1 MPTLWSMV
9 WMGKM
14 TESKANI
21 GGTYIAHK
29 VLTMSIPMF
38 GNLLKRGP
46 PEEDS
51 NADAGHVHGPQIAAH
66 KQPSFGGSII
76 RQTLSG
82 FTIRKIATLL
92 FLAASLAL
100 SPVAMAREDNG
111 SPTNSAH
118 SRHGS
123 PTHRA
128 SSHKGHRTSSADVGN
143 CGGSSNSVIARP
155 NPDAAK
161 TMAMAKAA
169 LDEVVASYQVDRG
182 KITDLV
188 TGSQGFAVLHNVV
201 KAGFIYAE
209 IHGPGFLVYRQA
221 DGRWGP
227 PLLLEVSGISYGPQI
242 GAQVSDVLMVFKTT
256 ETIRKLLTGE
266 FSHGLLT
273 PSGPVLNAS
282 SDTVSLPSGIVTY
295 SLHRGLMLG
304 QSVDQYHLRLL
315 DQANLRL
322 YGKPLKSGEILSFTR
337 DCHQPGP
344 VQEFVEHAN
353 TQLGKPSNEVHW
365 NVTSPTPN

>member
-1 MPTLWSMV
+1 
-9 WMGKM
+9 
-14 TESKANI
+14 
-21 GGTYIAHK
+21 
-29 VLTMSIPMF
+29 MF
-38 GNLLKRGP
+38 GSFLKKIRKA
-46 PEEDS
+46 DS
-51 NADAGHVHGPQIAAH
+51 GFEPRIAAH
-66 KQPSFGGSII
+66 KEPSFVGFII
-76 RQTLSG
+76 PKIPLG
-82 FTIRKIATLL
+82 FTTIRIVTLL

-100 SPVAMAREDNG
+100 SPVAMARGDDG
-111 SPTNSAH
+111 SHTGNSH

-123 PTHRA
+123 PAHRA
-128 SSHKGHRTSSADVGN
+128 SSHRGHRTSSADAGN
-143 CGGSSNSVIARP
+143 CGSSSSVIARP

-161 TMAMAKAA
+161 AMEMASAA
-169 LDEVVASYQVDRG
+169 LDEVVANYQADRG

-188 TGSQGFAVLHNVV
+188 RGSQGFAVLHNVV
-201 KAGFIYAE
+201 KVGFIYAE

-242 GAQVSDVLMVFKTT
+242 GAQASDVLMVFKTT
-256 ETIRKLLTGE
+256 ETIRKLLTGQ

-273 PSGPVLNAS
+273 PSGSVLNVN
-282 SDTVSLPSGIVTY
+282 SDTPSLPSGIVTY

-353 TQLGKPSNEVHW
+353 TRLGKPSNEVHW
-365 NVTSPTPN
+365 NVASPTPN